1 MILVPASSRSL
12 VQATIPLDPQTGI
25 RTRYEA
31 PEHPLGTLEETGA
44 IQQWVPYPYGK
55 AVVGVVGT
63 LVVDVVVL
71 IGENNTP
78 SLDLGREGWR
88 SVRVRPLV
96 TQVR

>member
-1 MILVPASSRSL
+1 M
-12 VQATIPLDPQTGI
+12 GI

-44 IQQWVPYPYGK
+44 IQQWVPFSHGN

-71 IGENNTP
+71 FGENNPP
-78 SLDLGREGWR
+78 SLDPGRDGWR
-88 SVRVRPLV
+88 SVRVRHL
-96 TQVR
+96 